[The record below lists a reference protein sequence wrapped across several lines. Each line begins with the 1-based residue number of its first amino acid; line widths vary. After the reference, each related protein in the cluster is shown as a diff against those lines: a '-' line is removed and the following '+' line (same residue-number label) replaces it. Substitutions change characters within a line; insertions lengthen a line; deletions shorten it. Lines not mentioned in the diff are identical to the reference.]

1 MTTHDLQI
9 LHHLRRDARI
19 NLTVLSKKTGI
30 PVSTLFDRLRA
41 GEKSVI
47 TRFTVLMD
55 FAKLGFP
62 VRTKILL
69 RTDMASRVPVR
80 NYLLT
85 HDRVN
90 GLWRINNGFDYAVDC
105 FFASIKEA
113 EEFLDT
119 LESRYSIVEKQMFHV
134 IDDLATEK
142 ALMVEA
148 TK

>member
-1 MTTHDLQI
+1 MTTQDLRI
-9 LHHLRRDARI
+9 LQHLRRDARI

-41 GEKSVI
+41 GEGSVI

-62 VRTKILL
+62 VRTKVLL
-69 RTDMASRVPVR
+69 RADAESRVPLR
-80 NYLLT
+80 NYLLA
-85 HDRVN
+85 HNRVN
-90 GLWRINNGFDYAVDC
+90 GLWRINNGFDYAADC

-119 LESRYSIVEKQMFHV
+119 IEEKYRIVEKQMFHI

-142 ALMVEA
+142 AMTVDA
-148 TK
+148 AN